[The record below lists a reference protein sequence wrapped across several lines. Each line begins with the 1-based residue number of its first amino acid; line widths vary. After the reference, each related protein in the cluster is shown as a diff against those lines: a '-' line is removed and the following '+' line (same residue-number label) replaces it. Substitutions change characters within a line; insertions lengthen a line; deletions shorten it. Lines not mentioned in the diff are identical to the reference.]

1 MTLRR
6 SGTFARS
13 SGFLFMENF
22 SIYYS
27 MEKPNFLKYVAALLI
42 FLIVISIAVWFAWE
56 VYGDGLIESA
66 YNGQSLPLVNKYVS
80 IHRSIDPEKRT
91 LQYFIDNGKP
101 VVPRLLSVFI
111 ALLIL
116 ALSGVR
122 NKYALVRNFFAEIAH
137 PVNLAIFR
145 IVLFGALLGYVD
157 IQQGIEFSRFPADL
171 RVAPPGLGW
180 LLNIL
185 PIDPTLTTIASSI
198 FIVVCLSALLGYYSR
213 TSATLAV
220 MVGLYVLGLPQFFG
234 KIDHYHHLLWF
245 AAILAASPCG
255 DALSIDAV
263 LASRRNRGNVPT
275 EKSVAYALP
284 LRFVMLLLGI
294 LYFFAGVWKFV
305 IGGIG
310 WATGETM
317 RNILY
322 AQWFRL
328 DWVPQFR
335 IDNYPFLYHSA
346 GVGVVVFELVFIFA
360 ILFPKHRKYAAI
372 AGLLF
377 HISVYL
383 FAHINFWTLALCYVV
398 FIDFEPLYRRLRM
411 TKLQN
416 PGNGSFNRHS
426 SFVYHKSK
434 PPLILGIT
442 LLSINTL
449 CGIALF
455 DSWPFAVYPTF
466 AAVEERFT
474 QSLTVVLVNPDGT
487 TTEIIPYK
495 ERALQAAIHPS
506 RLIGLFTQ
514 VLWANDVREVE
525 KKGNALIGVL
535 SAHDVRFR
543 QAKTITLYKDICSV
557 IPEDQQKNPVRREL
571 LIIVER

>member
-1 MTLRR
+1 
-6 SGTFARS
+6 
-13 SGFLFMENF
+13 MENF

-27 MEKPNFLKYVAALLI
+27 MEKLSSPKYVAPLLI
-42 FLIVISIAVWFAWE
+42 SLIVLSIAVWFAWE

-111 ALLIL
+111 ALQLL
-116 ALSGVR
+116 VLVGVR
-122 NKYALVRNFFAEIAH
+122 NRFAPVRDFFSEATH
-137 PVNLAIFR
+137 PVNLAVFR

-157 IQQGIEFSRFPADL
+157 IQQGIEFSRFPVDL

-185 PIDPTLTTIASSI
+185 PIDPTLTIVASAV
-198 FIVVCLSALLGYYSR
+198 FIITCLCGLLGFYSR
-213 TSATLAV
+213 TSAALAV
-220 MVGLYVLGLPQFFG
+220 IVGFYVLGLPQFFG

-245 AAILAASPCG
+245 AAILATSPCG
-255 DALSIDAV
+255 DALSIDAL
-263 LASRRNRGNVPT
+263 LASGRNRGSVAT
-275 EKSVAYALP
+275 EKSAVYALP
-284 LRFVMLLLGI
+284 LRFVMLLLGM

-310 WATGETM
+310 WATGDTM

-346 GVGVVVFELVFIFA
+346 GVGVVVFELAFIFA

-377 HISVYL
+377 HTSVYL
-383 FAHINFWTLALCYVV
+383 FAHINFWTLALCYII
-398 FIDFEPLYRRLRM
+398 FIDFEPLYKKLNLARR
-411 TKLQN
+411 QN
-416 PGNGSFNRHS
+416 SVDVSFTHHLSIVNR
-426 SFVYHKSK
+426 KSA
-434 PPLILGIT
+434 PLLIVGIT
-442 LLSINTL
+442 LLSINTI
-449 CGIALF
+449 CGITLF

-474 QSLTVVLVNPDGT
+474 QSLTAVIVNPDGT

-495 ERALQAAIHPS
+495 ERPLQAAIHPS

-514 VLWANDVREVE
+514 VLWAKDITMVE
-525 KKGNALIGVL
+525 KKGTALISVL
-535 SAHDVRFR
+535 SAHDARFR
-543 QAKTITLYKDICSV
+543 LARSITLYKDVCSV

-571 LIIVER
+571 LLSVQR